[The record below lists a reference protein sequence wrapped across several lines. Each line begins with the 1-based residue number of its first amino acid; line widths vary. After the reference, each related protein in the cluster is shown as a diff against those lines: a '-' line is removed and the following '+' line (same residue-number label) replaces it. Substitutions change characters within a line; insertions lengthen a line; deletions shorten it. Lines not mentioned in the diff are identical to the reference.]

1 MFFIF
6 TMECENGMR
15 IKMEQE
21 YRVLKRVC
29 ECLRLLELVLPI
41 EVMEGHIRVRY
52 EWMEASD
59 PFYDYRDSDGFKR
72 IYEAYRRSIHS
83 AMRERFT
90 FSLTI
95 RLAPIRPQRSRRAW
109 SRRASP
115 CTHGSAE

>member
-6 TMECENGMR
+6 TMECEDGMR

-21 YRVLKRVC
+21 YRVPKHVY
-29 ECLRLLELVLPI
+29 EYLRPLELVLPI
-41 EVMEGHIRVRY
+41 EVMEGHIRVRH

-59 PFYDYRDSDGFKR
+59 PFYDYRDTGGFRR
-72 IYEAYRRSIHS
+72 IYEAYRRSIYS

-95 RLAPIRPQRSRRAW
+95 RLAPIWPQRSRRTW